1 MDIAKVIQNLNSTN
15 KSATDST
22 LKIELEKSYSARL
35 SGLTTKQPSLSIGS
49 GQQQISLPIPH
60 EAASKMHSDTPYKVS
75 FSLNS
80 SNQLVAN
87 LFKASSQQQNSAFN
101 QQLSQL
107 QPAQKAAV
115 TQIPLTSQLTFALL
129 KTIIPANQHK
139 PNELR
144 ATVSTQKNGEQIKL
158 GGANGI
164 TLNVPTVIKPLINAA
179 QPTSA
184 KITENNGK
192 LSAKVPVSKQG
203 EKGPTHTLPIPKQ
216 QAEQWLQKITT
227 SPESPTISLIKADK
241 QGLQITVNGK
251 SITLPPQSNL
261 MNTTGELKIADGK
274 LQVLS
279 PKHALQPN
287 TSEKPFITITV
298 DDNGA
303 PTDTKHTKNTHVTP
317 PEKAPQSKAHK
328 TEVGKSINEL
338 ENSVRKL
345 TTAVKQIFSKDTNL
359 SNAAPPPP
367 ESKISTPRQQMVLD
381 ANALMQ
387 KIQNHNA
394 AHTPQFKVLIEQ
406 LTTQTNRL
414 QTATPLLTADAPL
427 TDAEQLTKQSTQ
439 NSGTPHMSTVP
450 KKSAIPPQIKQM
462 TTQLAAYSE
471 GKQSATKTNINDT
484 IVADKPIDTGS
495 ITNHKSTALHTAVK
509 QQLMDNMVSDDL
521 LNVDVVKENINQQL
535 NHTLQP
541 LLSSNANFA
550 STVALALQALL
561 GKRLQQQSKA
571 SSEKPTEN
579 TVKATLGKEDKTQ
592 TSDTVSD
599 TTPTTTQSSK
609 PAATNKETLMQLQ
622 KMMENIEGAEEK
634 LQKTLLGLHQS
645 IRGQQV
651 QNLERANDQLLHLQL
666 ILPLQKDNESSEV
679 HIEIREEN
687 NEADNNTS
695 KIWQVT
701 LTFDLPKLGKLLA
714 TAKLNQDEVD
724 IKLYSEQSDALK
736 KAKKYTELLT
746 ERLIEQGLSVSAI
759 HCSLGKIPDRAQK
772 NSVHLLQV
780 KV

>member
-1 MDIAKVIQNLNSTN
+1 MDIAKVIQNLNSAN

-60 EAASKMHSDTPYKVS
+60 EAASKMRSDTPYKVS

-87 LFKASSQQQNSAFN
+87 LFKASSQQPNSAFN

-107 QPAQKAAV
+107 QPTQQVAV

-129 KTIIPANQHK
+129 KTITPANQHK

-144 ATVSTQKNGEQIKL
+144 AAVSTQKNGEQIKL

-164 TLNVPTVIKPLINAA
+164 TLNVPAVIKPLINAA

-184 KITENNGK
+184 KINETAGK
-192 LSAKVPVSKQG
+192 LSAQVPVSKQG
-203 EKGPTHTLPIPKQ
+203 DKGPTHTLPIPKQ
-216 QAEQWLQKITT
+216 QAEQWLQKLAS
-227 SPESPTISLIKADK
+227 SPSSPKISLIKADM
-241 QGLQITVNGK
+241 QGLQINVNGK
-251 SITLPPQSNL
+251 SITLPAQNSLANIA
-261 MNTTGELKIADGK
+261 GEIKIADGK
-274 LQVLS
+274 LQVSS
-279 PKHALQPN
+279 PKHAMQPS
-287 TSEKPFITITV
+287 TSEKPFVTFTV
-298 DDNGA
+298 ENKSELS
-303 PTDTKHTKNTHVTP
+303 DTKHTKYAHEAQ
-317 PEKAPQSKAHK
+317 PEKSNSPKPLTGELGQNIK
-328 TEVGKSINEL
+328 EL
-338 ENSVRKL
+338 ENSVKKL
-345 TTAVKQIFSKDTNL
+345 TTAVKQIFVKETNL
-359 SNAAPPPP
+359 SSAVPLPA
-367 ESKISTPRQQMVLD
+367 ESKVSASRQQMVQD
-381 ANALMQ
+381 ANALML
-387 KIQNHNA
+387 KIQNHNVA
-394 AHTPQFKVLIEQ
+394 SHTPQLKALIEQ
-406 LTTQTNRL
+406 LSTQTSKL
-414 QTATPLLTADAPL
+414 QSATLASAET
-427 TDAEQLTKQSTQ
+427 EQLAKP
-439 NSGTPHMSTVP
+439 NSEVQQASHTSI
-450 KKSAIPPQIKQM
+450 KSALPSQIKQM
-462 TTQLAAYSE
+462 ATQQIAAYSE
-471 GKQSATKTNINDT
+471 GKPSATKAHASDT
-484 IVADKPIDTGS
+484 ITTSPIDIET
-495 ITNHKSTALHTAVK
+495 IANQKSTPLHAAIK
-509 QQLMDNMVSDDL
+509 QQLLDNMVNDEL
-521 LNVDVVKENINQQL
+521 LSVDVVKENISQQL

-541 LLSSNANFA
+541 ILSSNANFA

-561 GKRLQQQSKA
+561 GKRLQQQSKPSA
-571 SSEKPTEN
+571 EKSSEN
-579 TVKATLGKEDKTQ
+579 TTKATPTKELNTQ
-592 TSDTVSD
+592 TSGATSD
-599 TTPTTTQSSK
+599 TTPTAQPQKTT
-609 PAATNKETLMQLQ
+609 ATNKETLMQLQ
-622 KMMENIEGAEEK
+622 KLMENIEGAEEK

-666 ILPLQKDNESSEV
+666 VLPLQKDNESSEV

-759 HCSLGKIPDRAQK
+759 HCSLGKIPERAQK